1 MKYYNQWVSLPTNI
15 PVTELLDLMIGR
27 SSLLL
32 TVCCCV
38 VIRYHE
44 PELKKAAW
52 PLLLAKLQDDL
63 RQTMLIVPHTIEF
76 IQALAVMSI
85 YASSLSDSD
94 GGFVIDAWFISSIA
108 LQHFVTK
115 NVLGLVVSFDG
126 VSPVTEL
133 DEIAAYRVWNHLCL
147 VHLVNCVMSGRM
159 CILDQ
164 LRIDQC
170 RKTLNIPSSTN
181 FDGRMVAEINFQ
193 LIIYTFIEANQ
204 SLAEVEEEL
213 RLWHNHWGYLFE
225 QPTTQ
230 FVETGYHYGYLLV
243 LYHWNY
249 RQIVSPGSTD
259 AYTLKNDPSDVS
271 RVFEACDSSF
281 LRRMIRHALKVISG
295 LLVVKDVTFFMALS
309 DQIHSCGAYASVML
323 ARLMETVK
331 TQKRIID
338 ISSTLFARSMEQI
351 EALEGL
357 FREIGKTGKDLATKY
372 ALAIEEARLSCKL
385 VPPAIN
391 ETIAL

>member
-1 MKYYNQWVSLPTNI
+1 
-15 PVTELLDLMIGR
+15 
-27 SSLLL
+27 
-32 TVCCCV
+32 
-38 VIRYHE
+38 
-44 PELKKAAW
+44 
-52 PLLLAKLQDDL
+52 
-63 RQTMLIVPHTIEF
+63 MLIVPHTIEF

-85 YASSLSDSD
+85 YAASLSDGE

-126 VSPVTEL
+126 VSPVTDM

-193 LIIYTFIEANQ
+193 LIIYSFIEANQ

-213 RLWHNHWGYLFE
+213 RLWHNDWGYLFE

-230 FVETGYHYGYLLV
+230 FVETGYHYGYFLV

-249 RQIVSPGSTD
+249 RELVSNSPSDSTE
-259 AYTLKNDPSDVS
+259 AYTLKNDPSDVA
-271 RVFEACDSSF
+271 RVISNCDSSH

-295 LLVVKDVTFFMALS
+295 LLVVNDLPFFMALS
-309 DQIHSCGAYASVML
+309 DQIHFCGTYAAIML
-323 ARLMETVK
+323 ARLIETVK
-331 TQKRIID
+331 SQKRIID

-351 EALEGL
+351 EALENK
-357 FREIGKTGKDLATKY
+357 FREMAKTENDLAAKY
-372 ALAIEEARLSCKL
+372 ANAIEDARLSCKL
-385 VPPAIN
+385 VPPAID
-391 ETIAL
+391 AAMSM